1 MDDTPRRSKGPPTC
15 RGNCNFDP
23 SDSLPMADPDQNRS
37 NSLSTG
43 SRRHSRNR
51 RSRRMNLLEE
61 LAVETEVIVLEDKL
75 RKANQQLG
83 QAFDQNEKLLDAL
96 CKAREQV
103 SELKDEVDKLCA
115 PPSTYGVYLSANQ

>member
-61 LAVETEVIVLEDKL
+61 LAAETEVIALEDKL
-75 RKANQQLG
+75 RKANHQLV
-83 QAFDQNEKLLDAL
+83 QAFNQNEKLLNAL
-96 CKAREQV
+96 GQAREQIKIGRASCRERV
-103 SELKDEVDKLCA
+103 
-115 PPSTYGVYLSANQ
+115 